1 MTQRATAQRAI
12 ASDDLRRG
20 TCPTL
25 SVPMPTGD
33 GLLARLRPLDCLIT
47 TAELRAIAE
56 AAVEFGNGILEVTAR
71 GSLQI
76 RGLKPETVGPFER
89 AVLAS
94 GIVPASGTMV
104 EVPPLAGIEPDAVI
118 DPRPLAQQIRQA
130 IESHVPPLMLAPK
143 LAVTVDGG
151 GRFHLGNV
159 TADVRLTAVD
169 EDRFLLAVGGTNR
182 TARPVAVVSADMAAA
197 AVIRVLEE
205 IAEIGPAGRGK
216 DVDLAALGDLWGR
229 AAGNIA
235 VRCDTGAFLGVHDL
249 GSPPSVL
256 PDISPLRG
264 EIDSPRLLAPEAPL
278 GAVAPELPTWIPVRP
293 SIEAGSAHH
302 PISPLEGE
310 MSGRTEGG
318 VADKNGDKDYIL
330 GIAFPYR
337 QANAHNLIAFI
348 NTLETI
354 GISEIR
360 LSPNHGFFLT
370 SLSPAS
376 ALQAEAAA
384 RRQHFWTS
392 PDDPRANIALCSGT
406 AGCASAFYDTRAAA
420 ATLLQHAP
428 ELLDGSLAIHLS
440 GCAKGCARP
449 SAAPLTLVGAPS
461 GYGLVVNGAASAKPA
476 HYIAAKDLGIALE
489 RLASLVAGA
498 KEAGETARDCLA
510 RLGADR
516 ISAALIVD

>member
-1 MTQRATAQRAI
+1 MTQGATAQRAT

-20 TCPTL
+20 ACPTL

-56 AAVEFGNGILEVTAR
+56 AATEFGNGILEVTAR

-76 RGLKPETVGPFER
+76 RGLGPEAIKPFER

-94 GIVPASGTMV
+94 GIVPASGVMV
-104 EVPPLAGIEPDAVI
+104 EVPPLAGIDPDELI
-118 DPRPLAQQIRQA
+118 DPRPLAQQIRAA
-130 IESHVPPLMLAPK
+130 IETHVPPMILAPK
-143 LAVTVDGG
+143 LAVVVDGG
-151 GRFHLGNV
+151 GRFHLGDV
-159 TADVRLTAVD
+159 TADVRLTAVG

-182 TARPVAVVSADMAAA
+182 TARPVAMVSADRAVA
-197 AVIRVLEE
+197 AVIRVLEAV
-205 IAEIGPAGRGK
+205 AEIGPVGRGR
-216 DVDLAALGDLWGR
+216 DVDLSKPGFAQSAASD
-229 AAGNIA
+229 IS
-235 VRCDTGAFLGVHDL
+235 VRCDAEPFLGV
-249 GSPPSVL
+249 
-256 PDISPLRG
+256 PDV
-264 EIDSPRLLAPEAPL
+264 
-278 GAVAPELPTWIPVRP
+278 GANEN
-293 SIEAGSAHH
+293 H
-302 PISPLEGE
+302 
-310 MSGRTEGG
+310 
-318 VADKNGDKDYIL
+318 IL
-330 GIAFPYR
+330 GIAFPYS
-337 QANAHNLIAFI
+337 QAKTGDLIAFI
-348 NTLETI
+348 HAIEKI

-370 SLSPAS
+370 GLSSAS

-384 RRQHFWTS
+384 RHHGFWTS

-406 AGCASAFYDTRAAA
+406 SGCASAFYDTRAAA
-420 ATLLQHAP
+420 ETLQRHAP

-440 GCAKGCARP
+440 GCPKGCAHP

-476 HYIAAKDLGIALE
+476 HYIAAKDLGIALQ

-516 ISAALIVD
+516 ISAALTLD